1 MQDDCYSVWTLA
13 NNKPLPAIQSQIDK
27 QSLLQVDSKIA
38 FAQMFSTE
46 GWRRVWFFIPS
57 VFEHGWEEK

>member
-13 NNKPLPAIQSQIDK
+13 NNKPLPTIQSQIDK

-38 FAQMFSTE
+38 FAQMFSIE